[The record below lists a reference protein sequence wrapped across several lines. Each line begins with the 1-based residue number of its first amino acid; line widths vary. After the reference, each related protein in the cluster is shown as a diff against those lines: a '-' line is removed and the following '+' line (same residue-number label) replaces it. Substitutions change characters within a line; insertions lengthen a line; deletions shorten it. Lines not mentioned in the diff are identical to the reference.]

1 MRNTSFAPSKKRL
14 AASVLQSAHSLA
26 PSTAPWSVLIL
37 LIALSATSC
46 KSLTPT
52 PTTLTRTDTLIVC
65 QTRTDTLIHF
75 RPDSAAVFALL
86 RCDSLGQVLIDS
98 IASLQGHH
106 LRTNFKL
113 HPNGIQTA
121 IEVRSLLP
129 PDSTRVP
136 ISTTTIRQSSAA
148 SSLSQTTPAAP
159 SLSSRLGGFLQ
170 ALGLIL
176 IGIILGFIA
185 RSLI

>member
-1 MRNTSFAPSKKRL
+1 MRNTSFVPSKKRL
-14 AASVLQSAHSLA
+14 AASALQSAHSLA
-26 PSTAPWSVLIL
+26 PSTAPWSALIL

-46 KSLTPT
+46 KSLTQT

-75 RPDSAAVFALL
+75 RPDSAALFALL
-86 RCDSLGQVLIDS
+86 RCDSLGRVLIDS
-98 IASLQGHH
+98 ISTLQGHR

-113 HPNGIQTA
+113 HPNALQTA

-129 PDSTRVP
+129 PDSLRVAT
-136 ISTTTIRQSSAA
+136 STTTIRQSSAA
-148 SSLSQTTPAAP
+148 SSLSQTTPAVP
-159 SLSSRLGGFLQ
+159 SLSSRLGGALQ
-170 ALGLIL
+170 GLGLIL
-176 IGIILGFIA
+176 IGILIGFIA